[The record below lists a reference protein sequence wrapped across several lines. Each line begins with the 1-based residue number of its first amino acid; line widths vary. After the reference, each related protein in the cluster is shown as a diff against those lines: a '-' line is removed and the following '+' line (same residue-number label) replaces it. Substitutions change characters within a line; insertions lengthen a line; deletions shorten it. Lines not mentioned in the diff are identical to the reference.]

1 MQCSLRLLEVVSLSS
16 RNFLGHWWEVVVLLI
31 LELAVFWEPREI
43 NKAVQNFVG
52 VEKIL
57 HVCMY
62 VGWVCVA
69 DTWLSQ
75 GLKGGTEAD
84 QQFEW
89 LLLPGDVCGNHT
101 QRALDLKGFAF
112 NIGTQPV
119 IKKFVTSIFLADNW
133 LAIGSVVVSETRS
146 SVWVVRF
153 LQVYCINILANISFE
168 NCWIWSNQ
176 LGRQCCLIG
185 RNRPDWA
192 GFSRCDNHLK
202 RLG

>member
-1 MQCSLRLLEVVSLSS
+1 MQCGLRLLEVVSLSS
-16 RNFLGHWWEVVVLLI
+16 RNFLGHWREVVVLLV
-31 LELAVFWEPREI
+31 LELAVFWEFREI

-57 HVCMY
+57 YVCMY
-62 VGWVCVA
+62 VGLVFVA
-69 DTWLSQ
+69 DTGLSQ
-75 GLKGGTEAD
+75 NLKGGTEAD

-89 LLLPGDVCGNHT
+89 LLLPSDVCWNHT

-112 NIGTQPV
+112 NIRTQPA
-119 IKKFVTSIFLADNW
+119 IKKFVTSILLADNW
-133 LAIGSVVVSETRS
+133 LAICSVVVSEKRS

-153 LQVYCINILANISFE
+153 LQVDCINVLANISFE
-168 NCWIWSNQ
+168 NSCIWSDQ
-176 LGRQCCLIG
+176 PGRQCCLIG
-185 RNRPDWA
+185 RNWPDWA